1 MIQAR
6 AASRIGAH
14 GAALPALEAAYA
26 SQLDDESLLAD
37 LLRSEAAVKGPAT
50 ALEHYER
57 YRRGLRERV
66 GTDPGEPLRHV
77 HRDLLAL
84 DRPVRK
90 GLRYDA
96 TALVGRDRD
105 LDRLRALTASSR
117 VVSIIG
123 PGGLGKTRLA
133 QAIARDATVPV
144 VHVAELAGVS
154 TAGDVVGEIGSVLG
168 VRDSIQARRAISTE
182 QRADVRG
189 RIAQRLAQSPGLL
202 VLDNCEHLIEA
213 VADLVAFLISVT
225 SDLHVLTTSRAPL
238 GITAERVYL
247 LSELQT
253 DDAVELFRERS
264 VAARPSVRLAKDA
277 VTSIVRKLDGLP
289 LAIELAAAQVRAM
302 AVEEID
308 RRLENRFAL
317 LRSGDR
323 SAPSR
328 HQTLLAVID
337 WSWNLLNPR
346 ERRALRWLALFN
358 DGFTLEAAHAVLG
371 ADALP
376 AVQGL
381 VGQSLLS
388 VGEAGVGVRYRMLE
402 TVREFGR
409 MQLVDAG
416 EDRDA
421 RAAIRRWAVSYA
433 GDHGSRLASADQF
446 AAIDALGAE
455 ETNLADEL
463 RAAIADGD
471 LGALVELLA
480 SLGMFWTL
488 RGEHIRLLTLAD
500 AVTEALR
507 DWQPPPEL
515 HEATSAAAAI
525 MLTNVMIA
533 GGERFAQLQALL
545 RRVNARAGPGRRSSG
560 LATVM
565 LAGDPADPSATVRRL
580 ERLAAD
586 PDRDTALAACFWLS
600 AMRENAGD
608 LAGAIDAAERALG
621 LVRDDDGPWPVAMP
635 QATLAQLSMHVGDR
649 AAAAKHA
656 RAALPSMRRLGA
668 SDDEIQLRSLLA
680 SCAIA
685 DGRLADAQ
693 AELDRMDSITE
704 SWTGFSGRIQEMCR
718 AELTLARGD
727 YSAGLALHRDCM
739 ATMREVVFPGVVRTG
754 LEPWALFGAS
764 VALAA
769 HAHYAGQA
777 DESYGQALFRRCRE
791 DALTVLGAAQADL
804 DYPVVG
810 LLMFA
815 LGTWGLLRRAA
826 PADDA
831 IRLLV
836 LAERFGYNRTIPTL
850 MWERIAPSAERA
862 AAGRIAEFR
871 ARYADVRPADLLTQ
885 ARQAVEQL
893 PG

>member
-1 MIQAR
+1 
-6 AASRIGAH
+6 
-14 GAALPALEAAYA
+14 
-26 SQLDDESLLAD
+26 
-37 LLRSEAAVKGPAT
+37 
-50 ALEHYER
+50 
-57 YRRGLRERV
+57 
-66 GTDPGEPLRHV
+66 
-77 HRDLLAL
+77 
-84 DRPVRK
+84 
-90 GLRYDA
+90 
-96 TALVGRDRD
+96 
-105 LDRLRALTASSR
+105 
-117 VVSIIG
+117 
-123 PGGLGKTRLA
+123 
-133 QAIARDATVPV
+133 
-144 VHVAELAGVS
+144 
-154 TAGDVVGEIGSVLG
+154 
-168 VRDSIQARRAISTE
+168 
-182 QRADVRG
+182 VRG

-202 VLDNCEHLIEA
+202 VLDNCEHLIDA
-213 VADLVAFLISVT
+213 VADLVAFLVSVT

-238 GITAERVYL
+238 GIAAERVYL
-247 LSELQT
+247 LSELRT

-264 VAARPSVRLAKDA
+264 VAARPSVRLAEDA
-277 VTSIVRKLDGLP
+277 VTRIVRKLDGLP

-323 SAPSR
+323 SAPGR

-337 WSWNLLNPR
+337 WSWNLLNAG

-358 DGFTLEAAHAVLG
+358 DGFTLEAAQAILG
-371 ADALP
+371 ADALI

-388 VGEAGVGVRYRMLE
+388 VREAGAGVRYRMLE

-416 EDRDA
+416 EDREA
-421 RAAIRRWAVSYA
+421 RAALRRWAADYA
-433 GDHGSRLASADQF
+433 NDHVARLMSAGQF

-455 ETNLADEL
+455 EINLADEL
-463 RAAIADGD
+463 RCAIADGD
-471 LGALVELLA
+471 RGALVELLA
-480 SLGMFWTL
+480 ALGMFWTL

-500 AVTEALR
+500 AVTDALR

-515 HEATSAAAAI
+515 HEATSAAVAI
-525 MLTNVMIA
+525 MLTNIMIA

-545 RRVNARAGPGRRSSG
+545 RRVNTGAGPGHRPSG

-565 LAGDPADPSATVRRL
+565 LAGDPADPAATVRRL
-580 ERLAAD
+580 EQLAAD

-600 AMRENAGD
+600 ALRENAGD
-608 LAGAIDAAERALG
+608 LAGAIEAAERALA

-635 QATLAQLSMHVGDR
+635 QATLAQLSMHIGER

-685 DGRLADAQ
+685 EGRLADAQ
-693 AELDRMDSITE
+693 AELDLMDSITE
-704 SWTGFSGRIQEMCR
+704 SWTGFSGRMQEMCR

-739 ATMREVVFPGVVRTG
+739 AAMRGVAFPGVVRTG

-769 HAHYAGQA
+769 HAHYAA
-777 DESYGQALFRRCRE
+777 DTEEAHGQALFRRCRD
-791 DALTVLGAAQADL
+791 DALTVLGAAQVDL

-810 LLMFA
+810 LLLFA
-815 LGTWGLLRRAA
+815 LGTWGLLRLAA
-826 PADDA
+826 PVDDA
-831 IRLLV
+831 IELLV
-836 LAERFGYNRTIPTL
+836 LAERFGYNRTMPTM
-850 MWERIAPSAERA
+850 MWERIAPAAEHA
-862 AAGRIAEFR
+862 AAGRIAEFQ
-871 ARYADVRPADLLTQ
+871 ARYADRRAADLLTQ
-885 ARQAVEQL
+885 ARRAVEQL
-893 PG
+893 HG